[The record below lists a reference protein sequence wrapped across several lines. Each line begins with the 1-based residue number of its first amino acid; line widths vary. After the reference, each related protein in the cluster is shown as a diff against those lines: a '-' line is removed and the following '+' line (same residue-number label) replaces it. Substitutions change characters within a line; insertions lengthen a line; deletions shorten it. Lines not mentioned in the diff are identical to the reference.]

1 MQYKRITNFLI
12 PLALVFGVFLS
23 AQSVVA
29 YQSSLPTKT
38 PTPTSEPTTS
48 ATISPTPLAR
58 AVGESFLQADLSILS
73 GNVQRPNGMFWHN
86 NMVYTSCNGDWT
98 IYEINGETGAT
109 TTYIYGIRNAHQL
122 HAETVENE
130 LQLWI
135 PDFQTNE
142 LVLISQRAIQ
152 KIAGDL
158 QGPWGIIAYH
168 DDFLVT
174 NLLANNL
181 VKITRGG
188 EVEIM
193 VNNLR
198 SPTGVAVDGDVVYV
212 ANNGSARRAIEW
224 FELAEQDQPIDASS
238 DSNYSLVSG
247 LQNVTG
253 VVLGSDEKLYFSY
266 ALGTRGVVG
275 RIDPNVCRDKGG
287 CTHDEVEIVVY
298 TDLASPIAGLTL
310 SPDLRLYLHTIFSPD
325 IYYIDLPS

>member
-1 MQYKRITNFLI
+1 MMALI
-12 PLALVFGVFLS
+12 LTFWMLLLVE
-23 AQSVVA
+23 SVEA

-38 PTPTSEPTTS
+38 PTTQPTQAVTAEPTTVVS
-48 ATISPTPLAR
+48 QTED
-58 AVGESFLQADLSILS
+58 ESFLQADLSILS

-86 NMVYTSCNGDWT
+86 GMVYTSCNGDWT

-109 TTYIYGIRNAHQL
+109 TTYIYGVRNAHQL
-122 HAETVENE
+122 HAETVEGS

-142 LVLISQRAIQ
+142 LILISQRSIQ

-158 QGPWGIIAYH
+158 QGPWGIITY
-168 DDFLVT
+168 DEDFLVT

-181 VKITRGG
+181 VKITREGN
-188 EVEIM
+188 VEII
-193 VNNLR
+193 VESLR
-198 SPTGVAVDGDVVYV
+198 SPTGVAVHEDFVYV

-224 FELAEQDQPIDASS
+224 FELSQGDGAINAADETA
-238 DSNYSLVSG
+238 NHSLVSG

-253 VVLGSDEKLYFSY
+253 IVLGSDEKLYFSY

-275 RIDPNVCRDKGG
+275 RVDPALCREQGG
-287 CTHDEVEIVVY
+287 CTHEEVEIVVY

-325 IYYIDLPS
+325 IYYIDLS

>member
-1 MQYKRITNFLI
+1 MHNKRNFSSL
-12 PLALVFGVFLS
+12 LALALTFWMLLLIES
-23 AQSVVA
+23 AEA

-38 PTPTSEPTTS
+38 ATPTIEPTQTV
-48 ATISPTPLAR
+48 TLVPTALSQPK
-58 AVGESFLQADLSILS
+58 GESFLQADLSILS

-86 NMVYTSCNGDWT
+86 DMVYTSCNGDWT
-98 IYEINGETGAT
+98 IYEINGKTGAT
-109 TTYIYGIRNAHQL
+109 TTYIYGVRNAHQL
-122 HAETVENE
+122 HAETIDEA

-142 LVLISQRAIQ
+142 LILISQRSIQ
-152 KIAGDL
+152 TIASDL
-158 QGPWGIIAYH
+158 QGPWVITEYN

-181 VKITRGG
+181 VKISREGD
-188 EVEIM
+188 VKI
-193 VNNLR
+193 VVDSLR
-198 SPTGVAVDGDVVYV
+198 SPTGVAIHDDVVYV

-224 FELAEQDQPIDASS
+224 FELSQKDEVISADDSI
-238 DSNYSLVSG
+238 SNYSLVSG

-253 VVLGSDEKLYFSY
+253 MVLGSDDKLYFSY

-275 RIDPNVCRDKGG
+275 RIDPTICREKGG

-325 IYYIDLPS
+325 IYYIDLS